1 LERLKKVFIQEAVA
15 QNKPMPGAVI
25 AVRTSGDFLEFI
37 PIGTSP

>member
-1 LERLKKVFIQEAVA
+1 LERLKKVFIQEAVP

-25 AVRTSGDFLEFI
+25 AMRSFGDFLEFI